1 MPDKMNDIQLE
12 MIIHWTN
19 LASLSMCNKITIIVA
34 NYEDWKVGMP
44 QVMKIEMTASQD
56 CLITG

>member
-1 MPDKMNDIQLE
+1 MPDKMNGIQLE
-12 MIIHWTN
+12 MIIYWTN

-44 QVMKIEMTASQD
+44 QVMKIEMIAPQN
-56 CLITG
+56 CLIAG

>member
-19 LASLSMCNKITIIVA
+19 LASLSMFNKITIIVA

-44 QVMKIEMTASQD
+44 QVMKIEMIAPQN
-56 CLITG
+56 CLIAG